1 MQRFNRL
8 SDSGEFSIELFE
20 ISSLDA
26 EIRADR
32 LCEALL
38 RIFCHHQAEE
48 GGLRP
53 EVAGAQARGADY
65 LLREFIIGDRR
76 ENIFKVAPERIRQ
89 FAGNWYITKTLE
101 PNLKELQAILQG
113 TAEFYGFLSNFGL
126 YPAEQTAQVRSFCHD
141 LDYYQQRID
150 DYWAINEDGFSAWNS
165 ACPVEP

>member
-8 SDSGEFSIELFE
+8 SDSDEFTVELFD

-38 RIFCHHQAEE
+38 RIFCHYQAEE

-53 EVAGAQARGADY
+53 EDAGSLAHGADY

-101 PNLKELQAILQG
+101 PNLKELQSILQG
-113 TAEFYGFLSNFGL
+113 TAEFYGFLSGFGL
-126 YPAEQTAQVRSFCHD
+126 YPAEQTAKVRNFCRD

-150 DYWAINEDGFSAWNS
+150 DYWSISEDGFSAWNT